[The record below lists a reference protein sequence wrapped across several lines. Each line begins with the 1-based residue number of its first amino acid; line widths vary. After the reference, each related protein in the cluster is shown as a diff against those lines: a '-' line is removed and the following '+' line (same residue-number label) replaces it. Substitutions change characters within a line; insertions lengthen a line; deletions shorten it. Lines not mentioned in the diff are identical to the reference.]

1 MAEVSGALWEA
12 LGGSLGGSGK
22 LWEALGSSGG
32 ALGGSGGYAIN
43 FHCENLMFFAKVPL
57 KLQFYGVF
65 LTLRFILTDKTHG
78 FQLAGSSPAA
88 PRFRHRLQGPFIN
101 TVRTP
106 TVGTVWGIIPA

>member
-1 MAEVSGALWEA
+1 MAEVSGALSEA
-12 LGGSLGGSGK
+12 LGGSLGGSGAGSGK

-65 LTLRFILTDKTHG
+65 LTLRFILTVKTLVKM
-78 FQLAGSSPAA
+78 LAGSA
-88 PRFRHRLQGPFIN
+88 PVSRHTSRALYQHRKNPYS
-101 TVRTP
+101 
-106 TVGTVWGIIPA
+106 